1 MNNREFSE
9 RLKLTYRPIYDRAIK
24 YEAVSPNETLIKTE
38 DGCVYLYDTWNDTIR
53 TMPKNSNMD
62 IETFAVEF
70 GERLRRIMDRKG
82 ITQEILSEET
92 GISQTIISRYI
103 LGKSVPGLYAV
114 DKISMVLGCKID
126 DLFYRY

>member
-1 MNNREFSE
+1 MNNREFAE
-9 RLKLTYRPIYDRAIK
+9 RLKLTHRPIYDRAIK
-24 YEAVSPNETLIKTE
+24 YEEVSPNEMLIKTE
-38 DGCVYLYDTWNDTIR
+38 DGCVYLYDTWGDTIR

-62 IETFAVEF
+62 VETFAVEF

-114 DKISMVLGCKID
+114 DKISMVLGCRID

>member
-1 MNNREFSE
+1 MDKREFAE
-9 RLKLTYRPIYDRAIK
+9 RLKLTYRHIFDRAIE
-24 YEAVSPNETLIKTE
+24 YEEISPTEMLVKTD
-38 DGCVYLYDTWNDTIR
+38 DGRVYLYDIWGDTIR
-53 TMPKNSNMD
+53 TMPKDSNMD
-62 IETFAVEF
+62 IETFAIEF

-103 LGKSVPGLYAV
+103 LGKSIPGLYAV
-114 DKISMVLGCKID
+114 DKISIVLGCRID

>member
-1 MNNREFSE
+1 MNKREFAE
-9 RLKLTYRPIYDRAIK
+9 RLKLTYRPIYDSATK
-24 YEAVSPNETLIKTE
+24 YEEVSPNEMLIKTE
-38 DGCVYLYDTWNDTIR
+38 NGCVYLYDIYGDTIR

-62 IETFAVEF
+62 IETFAIEF

-92 GISQTIISRYI
+92 GISQTILSRYI
-103 LGKSVPGLYAV
+103 LAKSIPGLYAV
-114 DKISMVLGCKID
+114 DKISIVLGCRID

>member
-1 MNNREFSE
+1 MNKREFVE
-9 RLKLTYRPIYDRAIK
+9 RLKLTYRPIYDSATK
-24 YEAVSPNETLIKTE
+24 YEEVSPNEMLIKTE
-38 DGCVYLYDTWNDTIR
+38 DGCVYLYDIYGDTIR

-62 IETFAVEF
+62 IETFAIEF

-114 DKISMVLGCKID
+114 DKISIVLGCRID

>member
-1 MNNREFSE
+1 MNNREFAE
-9 RLKLTYRPIYDRAIK
+9 HLKLTHRPIYDRAIK
-24 YEAVSPNETLIKTE
+24 YEEVSPNEMLIKTE
-38 DGCVYLYDTWNDTIR
+38 DGCVYLYDTWGDTIR

-62 IETFAVEF
+62 VETFAVEF

-114 DKISMVLGCKID
+114 DKISMVLGCRID

>member
-1 MNNREFSE
+1 MNNREFAE
-9 RLKLTYRPIYDRAIK
+9 RLKLTYRSIYDRAIK
-24 YEAVSPNETLIKTE
+24 YEEVSPNEMLIKTE
-38 DGCVYLYDTWNDTIR
+38 DGCVYLYDTWSDTIR